1 MHFTHALISDYAD
14 IHVSRHRLA
23 TAVCPRSIGRTIALS
38 MWLAFPSVRHHGHSD
53 HITGD
58 ISLVSRFATAAA
70 PLARL
75 VSRQDRVVQINEV
88 NLARRPSKRT
98 NNVADAAGRV

>member
-1 MHFTHALISDYAD
+1 MHFTHALISDHAH

-23 TAVCPRSIGRTIALS
+23 TAVCPRSIGRTTALS
-38 MWLAFPSVRHHGHSD
+38 MWLAFPSVRYHGHSD

-58 ISLVSRFATAAA
+58 ISLVSRFAA

-75 VSRQDRVVQINEV
+75 VSRSDRVVQINEV

-98 NNVADAAGRV
+98 NNVAVAAPRV